1 MWEHVLAYSQEVGE
15 KALSLY
21 AAQAAID
28 HLTRAMEAAHD
39 LSQTPPISLYLAQGR
54 AYETLDN
61 FERARGDYER
71 ALDAARAAH
80 DGKMEWQSII
90 ALGFLWKGHDYEQAG
105 LWLRQALALVE
116 GLAYPTLH
124 AQSLNR
130 LCHWRQNTSPSHGA
144 REGRQRTLHAFRM

>member
-1 MWEHVLAYSQEVGE
+1 MWEHVVAYAQEVGE

-21 AAQAAID
+21 APQAAID
-28 HLTRAMEAAHD
+28 RFTRAMEAAHH

-80 DGKMEWQSII
+80 DGKMDGKRII
-90 ALGFLWKGHDYEQAG
+90 PLGFLCKVHDYE
-105 LWLRQALALVE
+105 
-116 GLAYPTLH
+116 H
-124 AQSLNR
+124 A
-130 LCHWRQNTSPSHGA
+130 A
-144 REGRQRTLHAFRM
+144 REFHQRHHNISYISCPSDYDS